1 MYYYIRGKTP
11 KVKKMKTND
20 IHGEN
25 VDKEV
30 YEWEIEN
37 RDDIEISFSYTV
49 ENDEGEDFNLF
60 ADPENRNKF
69 FEKYERVFLTSTGNL
84 EILKNGAWETL
95 YYGLDLSEEEIKEMD
110 KNFNRWD

>member
-1 MYYYIRGKTP
+1 MRIVET
-11 KVKKMKTND
+11 
-20 IHGEN
+20 HGGN

-30 YEWEIEN
+30 CEWEIEN
-37 RDDIEISFSYTV
+37 REDIQLSFSYIV
-49 ENDEGEDFNLF
+49 DNDEGEDFDLF

-95 YYGLDLSEEEIKEMD
+95 YYGLDLSKEEIEEMD
-110 KNFNRWD
+110 RNFNRWD